1 MAAYFVYLPR
11 IGNYQ
16 KTGEVV
22 LVCFDTFLQ
31 HLHAVTLGSSFGAD
45 GGVSF
50 QVFPLDDFGAEGS
63 IFSFH
68 YFHFRVLGK
77 ELAALHQ
84 CDRVGVDF
92 RQIVPVLVGQA
103 DKAV

>member
-1 MAAYFVYLPR
+1 MAAYFVYLPG

-22 LVCFDTFLQ
+22 LVCFYAFLQ
-31 HLHAVTLGSSFGAD
+31 HLHAVTLGSGLGTD

-50 QVFPLDDFGAEGS
+50 QIFPLDDFGAEGGV
-63 IFSFH
+63 FRFH
-68 YFHFRVLGK
+68 YFHLRVLGK

-84 CDRVGVDF
+84 CDGVGVDF
-92 RQIVPVLVGQA
+92 RQIVPVLIGQA